1 MKNRLLAVAGFALG
15 LGAGL
20 LYAWGIRPAQYTD
33 TNPASLHADYKADY
47 IQLDRKSVV

>member
-1 MKNRLLAVAGFALG
+1 MKNLLLAVVGLALG

-33 TNPASLHADYKADY
+33 TDPASLRA
-47 IQLDRKSVV
+47 